1 MEHSLSLSAGGC
13 NAEIFP
19 GQPPKSWI
27 LWPPWRPPIQD
38 ILAGSLLYLQ
48 VNNYKLQILSLL
60 INNLLTSASSSSS
73 SSRLSSDSSKSSSL
87 LLGLEGG
94 SYAAEWLNL
103 LRVLVYYFFS
113 RASTDFWSAGYMAI
127 ILLKSVATS
136 VNPIC
141 PGLFE
146 RI

>member
-1 MEHSLSLSAGGC
+1 MAATPRYFLASLQNLGDCGLLGVHQSKTSSLSS
-13 NAEIFP
+13 
-19 GQPPKSWI
+19 
-27 LWPPWRPPIQD
+27 R
-38 ILAGSLLYLQ
+38 AGSFLYLQ
-48 VNNYKLQILSLL
+48 VNKNYKLQILSLL

-87 LLGLEGG
+87 LLGLEGR

-113 RASTDFWSAGYMAI
+113 RASTDFWSADYMAI